1 MNPRIHEIAPEIYRI
16 SFFVPEINLEFAQ
29 FLINDDEPLLFHTL
43 MRATFPMMRETV
55 ARILDPAKLR
65 WISFSH
71 FEADE
76 CGALNEW
83 LAVAPHAEPV
93 CSPLSALI
101 NINDFSN
108 RPPRQ
113 LTGSDVL
120 STGRHRFRYIATP
133 QLPHGW
139 DAGVIFEETTRTLLC
154 SDLLHQSGDLPA
166 TTQSDV
172 LDNVRRTLTEY
183 QGNEL
188 LANYMPYTVNTGVML
203 EKLAQLKPAAL
214 ATMHGSVYL
223 GDGARALRD
232 LDVVMRDVLSA
243 ERTLGAKG

>member
-1 MNPRIHEIAPEIYRI
+1 MTHRIHEIAPDIFRI

-29 FLINDDEPLLFHTL
+29 FLIKDDEPLLFHTL
-43 MRATFPMMRETV
+43 MRGTFPMMHEAV
-55 ARILDPAKLR
+55 AKVMDPAKLR

-83 LAVAPHAEPV
+83 LAVAPHAEAV

-101 NINDFSN
+101 NVNDFAN

-113 LTGSDVL
+113 LRESEVL
-120 STGRHRFRYIATP
+120 VTGRHRFRYVPTP

-139 DAGVIFEETTRTLLC
+139 DAGVVFEETTRTLLC
-154 SDLLHQSGDLPA
+154 SDLLHQSGDLPP
-166 TTQSDV
+166 TTHSDV
-172 LDNVRRTLTEY
+172 LDIVRRTLVDY

-188 LANYMPYTVNTGVML
+188 LANYMPYTANTGVML
-203 EKLAQLKPAAL
+203 EKLAQLQPTAL

-232 LDVVMRDVLSA
+232 LNIVMRDVLSEEA
-243 ERTLGAKG
+243 RGVAG